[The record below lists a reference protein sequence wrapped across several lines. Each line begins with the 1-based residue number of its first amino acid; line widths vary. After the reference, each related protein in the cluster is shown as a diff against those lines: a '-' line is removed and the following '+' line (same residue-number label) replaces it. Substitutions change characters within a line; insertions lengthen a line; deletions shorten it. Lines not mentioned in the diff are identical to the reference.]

1 MTDDLVAR
9 LRETSG
15 KYDEYCWHSDI
26 ELEAADRIE
35 ELEAALRDVTTDW
48 DRWQKM
54 MDSDSFTELFVSIC
68 EAKAL
73 GERR

>member
-1 MTDDLVAR
+1 MTDDLVKR

-35 ELEAALRDVTTDW
+35 ELEALVRQYRDAVEQIGHWIKT
-48 DRWQKM
+48 
-54 MDSDSFTELFVSIC
+54 
-68 EAKAL
+68 
-73 GERR
+73 GEVPR